1 MDYEHDDGLREP
13 YFSILFSTPRLI
25 DGTHLTR
32 PIEMDDTYKLIH
44 EGYTVTVLGQTDA
57 DRVFHTRAVGIS
69 TNSNERVGTFYL
81 RAWRD
86 RVPLFTPRAYLGD
99 SAEAYAN
106 AALRIFPSIAVR
118 LMCFAHVY
126 KVRLASV
133 VNSLIGDQQLIKIL
147 HEYILN

>member
-1 MDYEHDDGLREP
+1 MDYEHDDGVRVP

-32 PIEMDDTYKLIH
+32 PIEMDDTYRLIH
-44 EGYTVTVLGQTDA
+44 EGYTITVLGQTDA
-57 DRVFHTRAVGIS
+57 DRVFHTRVVGIS
-69 TNSNERVGTFYL
+69 KSKSERVGAFYL

-126 KVRLASV
+126 KVSLASE
-133 VNSLIGDQQLIKIL
+133 VNSVLGDLPLIKVL
-147 HEYILN
+147 

>member
-1 MDYEHDDGLREP
+1 
-13 YFSILFSTPRLI
+13 
-25 DGTHLTR
+25 
-32 PIEMDDTYKLIH
+32 MDDTYKLIH
-44 EGYTVTVLGQTDA
+44 EVYTVTVLGQTGA

-69 TNSNERVGTFYL
+69 TNSSE
-81 RAWRD
+81 RD

-126 KVRLASV
+126 KGSLASE
-133 VNSLIGDQQLIKIL
+133 VNSPLGDLPLIKVL
-147 HEYILN
+147 

>member
-1 MDYEHDDGLREP
+1 MLVLNQGLDVAAVLDYEHDDQVRDP

-25 DGTHLTR
+25 DGTHQTR
-32 PIEMDDTYKLIH
+32 PIEMIDTDKLIH

-69 TNSNERVGTFYL
+69 TNSTERVGAFYL

-99 SAEAYAN
+99 AAEAYAN
-106 AALRIFPSIAVR
+106 AARQIFPSIAVR

-126 KVRLASV
+126 KVSLASKV
-133 VNSLIGDQQLIKIL
+133 K
-147 HEYILN
+147 